1 VIIPGGD
8 IEIVQQSGE
17 LRRCTIASPA
27 GQPDGNSS
35 QTAGVCAKMCP
46 TMGERTF
53 AEDVAQLGYGAGQ
66 VLHGEGILAITK
78 ALLQSGVSY
87 VGGYPGAPIS
97 HLLDVMADA
106 NEPLLR
112 PLGIYFEQS
121 GSEAAAAALLGASI
135 NYPMRGAV
143 TWKSVVG
150 TNVAS
155 DALSHVASAG
165 VVGGAVV
172 VIGEDYGEGASI
184 LQERTHSS
192 ALKSSLPLIDPR
204 NSLPSFARF
213 VEEGFGLSEACNEPV
228 LFSIRIRAC
237 HLRGQL
243 VCKDNVRPRI
253 SMREPLSRPVFDL
266 ERINL
271 PPFTYAMEARKFTER
286 LPAARRYVVEHGLN
300 EHHPGPDD
308 EIGIVMQG
316 GLWNTTVR
324 GLHLLGLA
332 DVYGRT
338 SIPLL
343 VLNVLHPTV
352 PEQLVAFLNGKRRV
366 LVVEEGMPNY
376 LEQELKALA
385 HEARLDVQVHGKD
398 LLSPHGE
405 YVPQLVLTGLRRFL
419 VAGGTSAVTAST
431 IEDRY
436 QALLAHHDR
445 IRSVLPRPV
454 DKRPPTFCTGCP
466 ERPLFSAL
474 KILRAREPVIGD
486 THVAADIGCHTFST
500 QAPFHVG
507 NSVLGY
513 GMGLA
518 SASAVAPVFGKRV
531 VSVMGD
537 GGFWHN
543 GLSNGVASAVFNKQ
557 DSVLLI
563 VDNFYASA
571 TGQHHTPS
579 TGTNARHEPTGM
591 TIPEALRG
599 VGIRWIRTVDSYRIA
614 AMIGT
619 LREAL
624 TTRYEGLK
632 VIIARGEC
640 QLERQR
646 RERPRRRERMQAGR
660 EVVQPR
666 FGVDPDVCVGD
677 HSCMRL
683 NGCPSLTLR
692 ESPDPLREDP
702 VAHVDH
708 TCVGCGVCG
717 EVAHA
722 AVLCPSFY
730 EVRVIH
736 NPTWWRRLLGRFR
749 RAVIARMAAA

>member
-1 VIIPGGD
+1 
-8 IEIVQQSGE
+8 
-17 LRRCTIASPA
+17 
-27 GQPDGNSS
+27 
-35 QTAGVCAKMCP
+35 
-46 TMGERTF
+46 MGERSFT
-53 AEDVAQLGYGAGQ
+53 EDVKQLGYGDGQ

-87 VGGYPGAPIS
+87 VGGYPGSPIS

-106 NEPLLR
+106 NDSLLA
-112 PLGIYFEQS
+112 PMGIYFELS

-135 NYPMRGAV
+135 NYPVRGAV

-165 VVGGAVV
+165 VLGGALV

-184 LQERTHSS
+184 LQERTHSA
-192 ALKSSLPLIDPR
+192 ALKSSLPLLDPR
-204 NSLPSFARF
+204 NSLSSFARF

-237 HLRGQL
+237 HMRGTLR
-243 VCKDNVRPRI
+243 CKDNVTPAI
-253 SMREPLSRPVFDL
+253 SMRARLGTPSFSL

-271 PPFTYAMEARKFTER
+271 PPFTYAMEAKKFTER
-286 LPAARRYVVEHGLN
+286 LPAARRYIVEHRLN
-300 EHHPGPDD
+300 EHIPGA
-308 EIGIVMQG
+308 ESHLGIVMQG

-324 GLHLLGLA
+324 ALHLLGLA
-332 DVYGRT
+332 DLHGRT
-338 SIPLL
+338 PVPLM
-343 VLNVLHPTV
+343 VLNVLHPLV
-352 PEQLVAFLNGKRRV
+352 PEELLAFLRGKKRV

-376 LEQELKALA
+376 LECELKALA
-385 HEARLDVQVHGKD
+385 HEARLDVEIQGKD
-398 LLSPHGE
+398 VFSAHGE
-405 YVPQLVLTGLRRFL
+405 YVPALVLGGLRKFL
-419 VAGGTSAVTAST
+419 TAAGPTATSATA

-436 QALLAHHDR
+436 TALVAHQDTVR
-445 IRSVLPRPV
+445 NLLPQPIT
-454 DKRPPTFCTGCP
+454 KRPPSFCTGCP
-466 ERPLFSAL
+466 ERPVFSAL
-474 KILRAREPVIGD
+474 KILRAKTPEIGD

-500 QAPFHVG
+500 QAPFNVG

-518 SASAVAPVFGKRV
+518 SASAVAPLFGKRV

-543 GLSNGVASAVFNKQ
+543 GLTNGVANAVCNQQ
-557 DSVLLI
+557 DSVLVIL
-563 VDNFYASA
+563 DNFYTSA
-571 TGQHHTPS
+571 TGQHHNPS
-579 TGTNARHEPTGM
+579 TGRNARNEPTGM
-591 TIPEALRG
+591 TMPQALRG
-599 VGIRWIRTVDSYRIA
+599 VGVRWIRTVPSYDIP
-614 AMIGT
+614 AMLRT

-624 TTRYEGLK
+624 TTRARGLK
-632 VIIARGEC
+632 VVIARGEC
-640 QLERQR
+640 MLERQR
-646 RERPRRRERMQAGR
+646 RERPLNRRRAAAGQT
-660 EVVQPR
+660 VAQPR
-666 FGVDPDVCVGD
+666 FGVDPDVCTGD

-692 ESPDPLREDP
+692 DSPDPLREDP
-702 VAHVDH
+702 IAHVDD

-730 EVRVIH
+730 EVQVVTNPGRWTRLLARFRMAVI
-736 NPTWWRRLLGRFR
+736 RRL
-749 RAVIARMAAA
+749 ASAPA

>member
-1 VIIPGGD
+1 
-8 IEIVQQSGE
+8 
-17 LRRCTIASPA
+17 
-27 GQPDGNSS
+27 
-35 QTAGVCAKMCP
+35 
-46 TMGERTF
+46 MGERTF
-53 AEDVAQLGYGAGQ
+53 AEDVKQLGYGAGQ

-87 VGGYPGAPIS
+87 IGGYPGAPVS
-97 HLLDVMADA
+97 HLLDVLADA

-112 PLGIYFEQS
+112 PMGIYFEQS

-165 VVGGAVV
+165 VIGGALI

-184 LQERTHSS
+184 LQERTHAA
-192 ALKSSLPLIDPR
+192 ALKSSVPLLDPR

-213 VEEGFGLSEACNEPV
+213 VEEGFGLSEACHEPV
-228 LFSIRIRAC
+228 FFSIRIRAC
-237 HLRGQL
+237 HMRGTL
-243 VCKDNVRPRI
+243 VCRDNVQPRI
-253 SMREPLSRPVFDL
+253 NMLSPLQAPSFSL

-271 PPFTYAMEARKFTER
+271 PPFTYQMEALKFQQR
-286 LPAARRYVVEHGLN
+286 LPAARRYIVERGLN
-300 EHHPGPDD
+300 EHFAGT
-308 EIGIVMQG
+308 ESGLGIVMQG
-316 GLWNTTVR
+316 GQWNTTVR
-324 GLHLLGLA
+324 GLHTLGLA
-332 DVYGRT
+332 DVHGRT
-338 SIPLL
+338 PIPLL

-352 PEQLVAFLNGKRRV
+352 PEELVGFLRGKRQV
-366 LVVEEGMPNY
+366 LVIEEGMPNF

-385 HEARLDVQVHGKD
+385 HEARLPVEIHGKD

-405 YVPQLVLTGLRRFL
+405 YVPQVVITGLKRFL
-419 VAGGTSAVTAST
+419 VAAEPAAVSVAAL
-431 IEDRY
+431 EERY
-436 QALLAHHDR
+436 RHLFGHQERVAAA
-445 IRSVLPRPV
+445 LPRPIA
-454 DKRPPTFCTGCP
+454 KRPPTFCTGCP
-466 ERPLFSAL
+466 ERPVFSAM
-474 KILRAREPVIGD
+474 KVLRTREPQIGD
-486 THVAADIGCHTFST
+486 THVAHDIGCSTFST
-500 QAPFHVG
+500 QAPFNVG

-518 SASAVAPVFGKRV
+518 SASGVAPLFGRRV

-543 GLSNGVASAVFNKQ
+543 GLNNGVASAVVNKQ
-557 DSVLLI
+557 DSVLVIL
-563 VDNFYASA
+563 DNFYAAA
-571 TGQHHTPS
+571 TGQHHLPS
-579 TGTNARHEPTGM
+579 TGTNARREPITM

-599 VGIRWIRTVDSYRIA
+599 VGVRWIRTVNSYRIGEV
-614 AMIGT
+614 MGT

-624 TTRYEGLK
+624 TTRYQGLK
-632 VIIARGEC
+632 VVIAKGEC

-646 RERPRRRERMQAGR
+646 RERPLRRQRAAAGQQ
-660 EVVQPR
+660 VIQPR
-666 FGVDPDVCVGD
+666 FGVDAEVCTGD
-677 HSCMRL
+677 HSCMRF

-692 ESPDPLREDP
+692 DNPDPLREDP
-702 VAHVDH
+702 IAHVDE

-730 EVRVIH
+730 EVRVVQ
-736 NPTWWRRLLGRFR
+736 NPGRWRRWLSRLR
-749 RAVIARMAAA
+749 RRVIERLATA